1 MSKIRQ
7 SARDKPC
14 QVRLIGIC
22 NGNPETTV
30 LAHFRDL
37 SLGSGVGLKTAD
49 LFGAFCCS
57 SCHDYLD
64 GRAKT
69 FYTKEDLRMA
79 HMIGV
84 LRTQKILLDEGLIK
98 L

>member
-1 MSKIRQ
+1 MSKIRY
-7 SARDKPC
+7 SARGKQC
-14 QVRLIGIC
+14 QVRLVGIC
-22 NGNPETTV
+22 NGNDETTI

-37 SLGSGVGLKTAD
+37 SLGCGVGLKTND

-69 FYTKEDLRMA
+69 HYTKDELKSA

-84 LRTQKILLDEGLIK
+84 LRTQKILLDEGLIR